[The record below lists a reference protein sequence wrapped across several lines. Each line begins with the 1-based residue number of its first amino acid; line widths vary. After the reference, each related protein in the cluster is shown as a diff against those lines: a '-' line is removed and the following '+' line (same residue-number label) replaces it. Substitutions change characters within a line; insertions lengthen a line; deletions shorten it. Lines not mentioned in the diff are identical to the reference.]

1 MDALNWR
8 KASYSASNGG
18 GCVEVAGH
26 DGMVLVRDTKD
37 HGRGP
42 VHRFTR
48 AGWETFT
55 AGVRAGEF
63 DSGEPGRLP

>member
-8 KASYSASNGG
+8 KASYSAANG

-26 DGMVLVRDTKD
+26 DGMILVRDTKD

-48 AGWETFT
+48 TGWEAFT
-55 AGVRAGEF
+55 ADVRAGEF
-63 DSGEPGRLP
+63 DLDESGCLP